1 MTDITTLQVR
11 VRTTTYEANSILSFE
26 LVPLAPAS
34 ALPTF
39 TAGSHIDLQLS
50 GGLLRSYSLLNDPQ
64 ETHRYCIG
72 VNNDAKSRGGSR
84 FMHERLRTGAVLT
97 ISAPRN
103 HFAMD
108 ESSPFN
114 VFIAGGIGITPLLS
128 MIARSQALGTPWR
141 LHYTARTRQHAGF
154 LGVLQ
159 RYQGEFGADVQL
171 NFDQEPGQ
179 KMLDLKALIA
189 AVPTGG
195 HVYACGPLAL
205 LESYEHAT
213 ASLPPQR
220 VHREYFAAKQAS
232 ATDGSYTVELMRANR
247 SLQIAPGQSLLDGLI
262 AIGLEP
268 PFSCRQGICG
278 TCEVKVLEGTP
289 DHRDMVLTEAEKTAN
304 NRMMV
309 CCSGAK
315 SAKLVLD
322 L

>member
-1 MTDITTLQVR
+1 VTDITTLQVR
-11 VRTTTYEANSILSFE
+11 VRTTTYEANSILGFE
-26 LVPLAPAS
+26 LVPLEPANT
-34 ALPTF
+34 LPKF
-39 TAGSHIDLQLS
+39 TAGSHIDLQLA
-50 GGLLRSYSLLNDPQ
+50 GGLMRSYSLLNDPQ

-72 VNNDAKSRGGSR
+72 VNKDAKSRGGSR
-84 FMHERLRTGAVLT
+84 FMHEQLRTGAILT
-97 ISAPRN
+97 ISTPRN

-114 VFIAGGIGITPLLS
+114 VFIAGGIGITPMLS
-128 MIARSQALGTPWR
+128 MIARSRTLGTPWR

-159 RYQGEFGADVQL
+159 RYQGESGADMQL
-171 NFDQEPGQ
+171 NFDQEQGQ

-189 AVPTGG
+189 AVPPGA

-205 LESYEHAT
+205 LESYEQAT
-213 ASLPPQR
+213 ASLPPER
-220 VHREYFAAKQAS
+220 VHREYFAPRQTS
-232 ATDGSYTVELMRANR
+232 ATDGSYTVELARAKR
-247 SLQIAPGQSLLDGLI
+247 SLQISPGQSLLDGLI

-289 DHRDMVLTEAEKTAN
+289 DHRDMVLTEGEKTAN